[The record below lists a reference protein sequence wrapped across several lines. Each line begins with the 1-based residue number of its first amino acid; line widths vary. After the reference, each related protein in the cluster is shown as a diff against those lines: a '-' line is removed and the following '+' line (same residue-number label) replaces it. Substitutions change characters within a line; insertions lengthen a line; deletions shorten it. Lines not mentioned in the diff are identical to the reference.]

1 MAWRCPMTV
10 LAGFD
15 GEWPDLNFTV
25 AGFHFRNLSIRCEQF
40 CSDSP
45 LATGVGSAT
54 EGGVIVRRVAM
65 SESDQFRQ
73 YAEEALL
80 WVAQAKT
87 EEEKQILV
95 ELMCTWTQAA
105 VASDRIGVLS
115 GSTPEPRAP

>member
-1 MAWRCPMTV
+1 MP
-10 LAGFD
+10 
-15 GEWPDLNFTV
+15 
-25 AGFHFRNLSIRCEQF
+25 
-40 CSDSP
+40 
-45 LATGVGSAT
+45 
-54 EGGVIVRRVAM
+54 
-65 SESDQFRQ
+65 ESDQFRQ

-95 ELMCTWTQAA
+95 ELMCTWTHAA